1 MKKIRVGIL
10 FGGRSTEH
18 QISLLSA
25 KNVIDSIDREKYDPV
40 LIGIDKNGTW
50 HYNEG
55 SLQLLHADDPKLVE
69 MSDPGDEV
77 VLSQNTNDHSLM
89 NISDSSSAGK
99 IDVIYPVLHGTYGE
113 DGSVQGLAK
122 LANLPC
128 VGCGILGS
136 AIGMDK
142 DIMKKI
148 LRDAG
153 IGIAAF
159 FTFRKGNN
167 KNPSYAEVVE
177 KLGNELFIKP
187 ANLGSSVGVS
197 FVKNEEEFNDAIEL
211 GFKYDR
217 KVIVEERIV
226 GREIEVAVMG
236 NDEPLASVP
245 GEIIPKSSWYSFE
258 NKYVDEEGAALA
270 IPADLDEATTEKVR
284 ALAIETYLNLEC
296 SGLTRVDFFVKPDG
310 SMIVNEVNN
319 LPGFTSISMYPK
331 LWEYSGINQKELVSK
346 LIDYAIERHE
356 QENELFHNV

>member
-1 MKKIRVGIL
+1 MKKLRVAIL

-25 KNVIDSIDREKYDPV
+25 KNVIASIDTDKFDPV
-40 LIGIDKNGTW
+40 LIGIDKNGSW

-55 SLQLLHADDPKLVE
+55 SLKLLNPDDPKLIKIG
-69 MSDPGDEV
+69 DPGEKII
-77 VLSQNTNDHSLM
+77 LSHNTNDHTLV
-89 NISDSSSAGK
+89 NISGSDSLGK

-113 DGSVQGLAK
+113 DGSIQGLAK

-148 LRDAG
+148 LRDAN
-153 IGIAAF
+153 IGIADF
-159 FTFRKGNN
+159 FTFRKGSA
-167 KNPSYAEVVE
+167 KNPDYNTVVN
-177 KLGNELFIKP
+177 KLGSELFIKP

-197 FVKNEEEFNDAIEL
+197 FVKDEGEFNEAL
-211 GFKYDR
+211 KLAFSYDR
-217 KVIVEERIV
+217 KVIVEEKIT

-236 NDEPLASVP
+236 NDDPLASIP

-258 NKYVDEEGAALA
+258 NKYVDEEGAALS
-270 IPADLDEATTEKVR
+270 IPAELDEETTERMR
-284 ALAIETYLNLEC
+284 ALAIETYLQLEC
-296 SGLTRVDFFVKPDG
+296 SGLTRVDFFLRTDG

-331 LWEYSGINQKELVSK
+331 LWEYSGIDQRDLITK
-346 LIDYAIERHE
+346 LIEYALERHE
-356 QENELFHNV
+356 QENELVHN